1 MKNCI
6 RLLFRLVSK
15 KMDGNMY
22 SIQYNMTSPT
32 KTFAINELEEQFF
45 EKLSSN
51 LTETENS
58 KILLFRMS
66 DGTLSVEY
74 NRYPIGKVKLQG
86 RKHWI
91 QVLKGSYTSKVIEGK
106 LEQLIPYIEQWVKY
120 LRKI

>member
-1 MKNCI
+1 
-6 RLLFRLVSK
+6 
-15 KMDGNMY
+15 MY
-22 SIQYNMTSPT
+22 SIQYNVNPPT
-32 KTFAINELEEQFF
+32 KTFAVNEFEEQFF
-45 EKLSSN
+45 EKLSSS

-58 KILLFRMS
+58 KISLFRMS

-74 NRYPIGKVKLQG
+74 NRYPIGKVKLHG

-91 QVLKGSYTSKVIEGK
+91 QVLKGSYTSRVIEGK